1 MPIKSATAVST
12 TSKFKTHKKY
22 KMKMY
27 FKKTW
32 ILYLFV
38 LPPMLY
44 LLLLNYAPLYGIQI
58 AFKNFKPVQGIW
70 KSEWVGF
77 KHFITFFQSY
87 HFKTLLSNTL
97 VLSLYSLIAGFP
109 IPIILA
115 LMLNYCRSPKLKK
128 FVQTATYAPHFIST
142 VVFCGMIFIFLSVDG
157 IVNQFLMLLGFEPTL
172 FMSKAE
178 YFRHIY
184 VWSGVFKGMGWSSI
198 IYIATLAGVSP
209 DLHEAAVVDGATKLQ
224 RMLYIDL
231 PSLIPTTVI
240 LLILNTGQIMNVGF
254 EKAFLLQT
262 PVNLQYSEIISTY
275 VYKIGIQS
283 AQFSYSAAIGLFNN
297 IVNFILLM
305 LVNKIA
311 KKINGMSLW

>member
-1 MPIKSATAVST
+1 MYTRGTTTVPHKSKLKTSNMSKIKGN
-12 TSKFKTHKKY
+12 
-22 KMKMY
+22 

-32 ILYLFV
+32 ILYVFV

-44 LLLLNYAPLYGIQI
+44 LFILHYIPLYGIQI
-58 AFKNFKPVQGIW
+58 AFKNFKPAQGIW
-70 KSEWVGF
+70 GSQWVGF
-77 KHFITFFQSY
+77 KHFITFFESY
-87 HFKTLLSNTL
+87 HFKSLLTNTL
-97 VLSLYSLIAGFP
+97 ILSLYSLAAGFP

-115 LMLNYCRSPKLKK
+115 LMLNYCRYPKLKK
-128 FVQTATYAPHFIST
+128 LVQTVTYAPHFIST

-157 IVNQFLMLLGFEPTL
+157 IVNQFLMLLGIDPIL

-209 DLHEAAVVDGATKLQ
+209 DLHEAALVDGATKLQ
-224 RMLYIDL
+224 RMFYIDL
-231 PSLIPTTVI
+231 PSIIPTAVI
-240 LLILNTGQIMNVGF
+240 LLILNAGQIMNVGF

-275 VYKIGIQS
+275 VYKTGIQS

-297 IVNFILLM
+297 IINFILLM
-305 LVNKIA
+305 SVNKFA
-311 KKINGMSLW
+311 KKVNGISLW